1 MELRIHKDELERA
14 LSRAQG
20 VAGKKSTMPILS
32 SVLVEAKKDHVAV
45 SAYDL
50 EVGLRGEYAA
60 EVAKEGAVAADA
72 RALYEITRALP
83 VGTVH
88 VKKAQNNRL
97 NLSCG
102 AAEFNIVGSAAED
115 YPAMPKVEKVS
126 LVTVDAKA
134 LLDMIEKTQFAIS
147 SDEARFALN
156 GVYFEPIT
164 GAGGGGVRMVA
175 TDGHRLALV
184 ERELEGDFKLKRGVI
199 IPRKG
204 LLEVK
209 RLLAEEGEEAK
220 IGFTDN
226 SGIFQRGKVMLV
238 MRLVDGQFPDYTQVI
253 PRESDRV
260 VHLER
265 GRFLD
270 TLKRVS
276 LLSTDKGN
284 AVRLDLGENLLRVTS
299 QNPDLGDAREDIPV
313 EFKGGAIRIG
323 FNARYLIDFLSAAE
337 TEKVKLELSDE
348 LSPGVLKPVDGMKYT
363 AVVMPMRI

>member
-1 MELRIHKDELERA
+1 MEFRIHKDELERA
-14 LSRAQG
+14 LSRSQG

-32 SVLVEAKKDHVAV
+32 SVLVEAKKDGVTV

-50 EVGLRGEYAA
+50 EVGVRGDYPA
-60 EVAKEGAVAADA
+60 EVTKEGQVAVDA
-72 RALYEITRALP
+72 RSLFEIARSMP

-97 NLSCG
+97 HLASG

-115 YPAMPKVEKVS
+115 YPALPKIEKIALVSVEPKV
-126 LVTVDAKA
+126 

-156 GVYFEPIT
+156 GVYFEPM
-164 GAGGGGVRMVA
+164 AGGVRMVA
-175 TDGHRLALV
+175 TDGHRLALI
-184 ERELEGDFKLKRGVI
+184 ERALEGDFKLKRGVI

-209 RLLAEEGEEAK
+209 RLLAEEGTEEAR
-220 IGFTDN
+220 IGFTEN
-226 SGIFQRGKVMLV
+226 AGIFSRGKVTLV
-238 MRLVDGQFPDYTQVI
+238 MRLVDGQFPDYGQVI
-253 PRESDRV
+253 PKESDRF

-265 GRFLD
+265 NKFLE

-276 LLSTDKGN
+276 LLSSDKGN
-284 AVRLDLGENLLRVTS
+284 AVKLDLGDNLLRVTS
-299 QNPDLGDAREDIPV
+299 QNPDLGDAKEDIPV
-313 EFKGGAIRIG
+313 DFKGGALRIG

-337 TEKVKLELSDE
+337 TDKVKLELSDE
-348 LSPGVLKPVDGMKYT
+348 LSPGVLKPVDGQKYT